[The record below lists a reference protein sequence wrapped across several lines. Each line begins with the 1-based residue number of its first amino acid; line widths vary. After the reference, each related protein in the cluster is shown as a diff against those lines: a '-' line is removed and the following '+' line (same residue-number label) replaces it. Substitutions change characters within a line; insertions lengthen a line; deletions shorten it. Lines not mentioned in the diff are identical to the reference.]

1 MVRRLGCR
9 RSGSQSRSFRG
20 IFPRPVH
27 PPVHHIRRTRH
38 EDTGDTPAACP
49 GLVWRLPRA
58 RRGRHGDF
66 SVSRYSSPYFCD
78 SSVDLTNV
86 LDLMSQRS
94 RRLPLRVI
102 PVSAKAVEG
111 AGGMPALPIPIAPE
125 ASSAR
130 TGACAVSGVQLFGG
144 AKCRAAYSPG
154 TAAIVRERF
163 CASSRATNSQIVLH

>member
-20 IFPRPVH
+20 IFPVRY
-27 PPVHHIRRTRH
+27 IRRFTIFV
-38 EDTGDTPAACP
+38 EPDIGDTGDTPAACP

-154 TAAIVRERF
+154 TAAIVQERF
-163 CASSRATNSQIVLH
+163 CA